1 MSRVSAESWP
11 ILLFQKSPLKQRKL
25 KEITAL
31 LGNTEG
37 KLCLDL
43 GADNG
48 VISYLLRQ
56 GSGRWKSA
64 DLTEEAVRSIREL
77 VGEDVYQVEEP
88 YLPFQDS
95 ELDCVVIV
103 DMLEHVQDDQR
114 FIEEIFRVLKPGGEV
129 IINVPH
135 LKNSLLRK
143 LRIAIG
149 QTDEKHGHLRPG
161 YTIEGLQRL
170 LEDRFAIA
178 RHRTYSK
185 FFSEAID
192 TLITYAFG
200 VLKREKAASRKGLIV
215 VGEDLQRYR
224 KLFRAYSAI
233 YPIIWLFVQMD
244 RLLFWRSGYMLI
256 VKAKTR

>member
-1 MSRVSAESWP
+1 MSLVTAESWP
-11 ILLFQKSPLKQRKL
+11 ILLFKKSPLKQRKL
-25 KEITAL
+25 REISAL
-31 LGNTEG
+31 LGDTDG

-56 GSGRWKSA
+56 GRGRWKSA
-64 DLTEEAVRSIREL
+64 DLTDEAVRSIREL
-77 VGEDVYQVEEP
+77 VGDDVYLVEEP
-88 YLPFQDS
+88 CLPFGDG
-95 ELDCVVIV
+95 EFDCVVIV
-103 DMLEHVQDDQR
+103 DMLEHVQDDDR
-114 FIEEIFRVLKPGGEV
+114 FVGEVFRVLKPGGEV

-135 LKNSLLRK
+135 LKKSLLKK
-143 LRIAIG
+143 LRAAIG
-149 QTDEKHGHLRPG
+149 QTDERHGHIRPG
-161 YTIEGLQRL
+161 YTLDGLRRL
-170 LEDRFAIA
+170 LGDRFAIT

-200 VLKREKAASRKGLIV
+200 VLKKEKAASRKGLIV

-224 KLFRAYSAI
+224 KLFRAYSFI

-256 VKAKTR
+256 AKAKTR